1 MTKTVDLT
9 ELKRLLAEATPGPW
23 VLDKGGGHAYDRII
37 GGDVVQIHGTIAGRG
52 SWSERVCENFGN
64 LDLPGPAANVEIICA
79 LHNAAPAM
87 IEELERL
94 RDLHG
99 ICGHHCEACARR
111 DDEIGELREQNDA
124 LRKDAERY
132 RWLKSR
138 KSHNVTLTD
147 ATGCRDKV
155 VFVYM
160 AENLDSAIEH
170 AIAEEEKK

>member
-79 LHNAAPAM
+79 LHNAAHAM

-111 DDEIGELREQNDA
+111 DDEIGELREQNEA
-124 LRKDAERY
+124 LREAIRPIASCHLPPSGYEQVG
-132 RWLKSR
+132 
-138 KSHNVTLTD
+138 VTAHFTAD
-147 ATGCRDKV
+147 QIRTAK
-155 VFVYM
+155 
-160 AENLDSAIEH
+160 AS
-170 AIAEEEKK
+170 IAEEKK